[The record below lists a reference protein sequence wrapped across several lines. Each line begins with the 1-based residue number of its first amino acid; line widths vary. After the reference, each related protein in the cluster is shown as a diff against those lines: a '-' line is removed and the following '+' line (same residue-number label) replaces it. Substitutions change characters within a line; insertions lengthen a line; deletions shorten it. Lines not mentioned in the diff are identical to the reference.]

1 MSRFVLRY
9 SGPGAVSTNRALKSA
24 AAAGARVLDVAGP
37 MVLVECGEAAAKSLR
52 DALPDW
58 SVVAERKL
66 TPRPKPPLPRLRQ
79 KAA

>member
-9 SGPGAVSTNRALKSA
+9 RGEGSAQTERAARCA

-37 MVLVECGEAAAKSLR
+37 MLLVECADRALASLR

-58 SVVAERKL
+58 TIVAERKAAAR
-66 TPRPKPPLPRLRQ
+66 PRPPRPRLRA